1 MYDFQQYETISSVGD
16 NIYTGKINIHE
27 DRMNQGNLSEKIVES
42 NNKSRPRTI
51 ESKDKKRETQERA
64 YVSYESREL
73 ILNAFKSEIFPI
85 KETQEKKLK
94 ILTPK
99 QTLRRLPITLSQT
112 KAGETF
118 EKLLNVIR

>member
-27 DRMNQGNLSEKIVES
+27 DRMNQGNLSKKIVES
-42 NNKSRPRTI
+42 NNKSRTRTI
-51 ESKDKKRETQERA
+51 ESKVKKRETQERA

-99 QTLRRLPITLSQT
+99 QTLRRLPITLSQA

>member
-27 DRMNQGNLSEKIVES
+27 DRMNQGNLSKKIVES

-51 ESKDKKRETQERA
+51 ESKVKKRETQERA

-99 QTLRRLPITLSQT
+99 QTLRRLPITLSQA